1 MFSQSRRFTVSGAT
15 LLACALP
22 FAFGCGTQ
30 SSKKEVSV
38 KDATPVT
45 APAPSVDT
53 PVSTASD
60 EPVIPVNVSFKE
72 AHAAYTNGDYAN
84 AVLLFKGYTN
94 SHTENAWGYYMLGL
108 SAWKSGDLAGAEL
121 AFNTAL
127 TLEPAHERS
136 LFNSSRV
143 LIEDG
148 KASEALPRVEEIL
161 SQNPGSGEGYRLLG
175 RTQYALGKVDEAIDA
190 YHQALAIDVNDVWAM
205 NNLGLIL
212 IQQGRFEEAVP
223 ALARAVELQGTS
235 AVIQN
240 NLGVALERTGRFTAA
255 TAAYEA
261 ALAAD
266 SGYTKASVA
275 RTRVTGRT
283 DVEGVGSDLASLSV
297 GFQDLE
303 QGWKNGPTDSVS
315 TVATQNSDTMAGETE
330 ASKQ

>member
-1 MFSQSRRFTVSGAT
+1 MFDQSRRFTVTGAT

-22 FAFGCGTQ
+22 LVFGCGSQ
-30 SSKKEVSV
+30 SVKKDVSSKDPVPSV
-38 KDATPVT
+38 TTPATSVDSPVT
-45 APAPSVDT
+45 PS
-53 PVSTASD
+53 SD
-60 EPVIPVNVSFKE
+60 DGVVPVNVSFKE
-72 AHAAYTNGDYAN
+72 AHAAYSRGAYGD
-84 AVLLFKGYTN
+84 AVKLFKGYTT
-94 SHTENAWGYYMLGL
+94 SHSQNAWGYYMLGL
-108 SAWKSGDLAGAEL
+108 SSWKSGDLAGAEA

-136 LFNSSRV
+136 LFNSARV

-148 KASEALPRVEEIL
+148 KADEALARVEQIL
-161 SQNPGSGEGYRLLG
+161 TADPASGEGYRLLG
-175 RTQYALGKVDEAIDA
+175 RTQYALGHVDEAIEA

-223 ALARAVELQGTS
+223 ALSRAVELKGTL

-266 SGYTKASVA
+266 SSYGKAQVA
-275 RTRVTGRT
+275 LGRVTGRP
-283 DVEGVGSDLASLSV
+283 DVTGVESDLAALSV
-297 GFQDLE
+297 TFQNVE
-303 QGWKNGPTDSVS
+303 QTWKNGPDSTS
-315 TVATQNSDTMAGETE
+315 TVAQQNVDTMAGDTE
-330 ASKQ
+330 QAKQ